1 MTGSPRDNNFNL
13 LRMLA
18 ALAVLLSHSF
28 PLALGPRA
36 VEPFQASLGM
46 TLGTLAVGIFF
57 TISGYLVTASLVSR
71 PSLADFA
78 LARARRIYPGLW
90 VAIALTVFVLGAGF
104 TTLGLGDY
112 LGHPRTWFYVLKNG
126 TLLFGFVDRLP
137 GVFADLPYPG
147 VVNGSLWTLPIEV
160 RLYVALAAV
169 QAALLWW
176 RRRRP
181 GAPIGPVLVAV
192 AAGCVVTVAWQGAGA
207 SSALRFSAMFFVGS
221 VLQLYR
227 HRIAFSAP
235 GLAAG
240 VALLAVGSVDMGLF
254 ALAFVSAGAYVVLC
268 LAYLPGGWLRRY
280 NRLGDYSYGLY
291 IYAFPV
297 QQLVVLALPGIG
309 VAALFAAS
317 AAGTLVLAVLS
328 WHLVESP
335 VLRRSAV
342 VKAPGGAMQPGA

>member
-1 MTGSPRDNNFNL
+1 MTSSARDNNFNL
-13 LRMLA
+13 MRMLA

-104 TTLGLGDY
+104 TTLDLDDY
-112 LGHPRTWFYVLKNG
+112 LSHSRTWFYVLKNG

-181 GAPIGPVLVAV
+181 GAPIGPVLVAM
-192 AAGCVVTVAWQGAGA
+192 AASCVVTVAWQGADS
-207 SSALRFSAMFFVGS
+207 SSALRFSAMFFVGA

-227 HRIAFSAP
+227 HRIPFSVP

-240 VALLAVGSVDMGLF
+240 VALLAVGSIDTGLF

-297 QQLVVLALPGIG
+297 QQLVVLAMPGIG

-335 VLRRSAV
+335 VLRRAAV
-342 VKAPGGAMQPGA
+342 LRAPAGAMKQGA

>member
-1 MTGSPRDNNFNL
+1 MAGSPRDNNFNL

-57 TISGYLVTASLVSR
+57 TISGYLVTASLLSR
-71 PSLADFA
+71 PSLSDFA

-90 VAIALTVFVLGAGF
+90 VAIALTVFVLGAGA
-104 TTLGLGDY
+104 TTLALADY
-112 LGHPRTWFYVLKNG
+112 LSHPRTWFYVLKNG

-137 GVFADLPYPG
+137 GVFAELPYPG

-169 QAALLWW
+169 QAGLLWW

-181 GAPIGPVLVAV
+181 GAPIGPVLLAV
-192 AAGCVVTVAWQGAGA
+192 AAACVAAVAWQGAGS
-207 SSALRFSAMFFVGS
+207 SSALRFSAMFFVGA

-227 HRIAFSAP
+227 HRIAFSHP

-240 VALLAVGSVDMGLF
+240 LALLAACSVDTGLF

-297 QQLVVLALPGIG
+297 QQLVVAGMPGIG
-309 VAALFAAS
+309 VAGLFAAS

-342 VKAPGGAMQPGA
+342 LRANGGAMQRGA

>member
-1 MTGSPRDNNFNL
+1 MTSSPRDNNFNL
-13 LRMLA
+13 MRMLA
-18 ALAVLLSHSF
+18 ALALLLSHSF

-104 TTLGLGDY
+104 TTLDLDDY
-112 LGHPRTWFYVLKNG
+112 LSHPRTWFYVLKNG

-169 QAALLWW
+169 QAALLRW

-181 GAPIGPVLVAV
+181 GAPIGPVLVAL
-192 AAGCVVTVAWQGAGA
+192 AASCVVTVAWQGAES
-207 SSALRFSAMFFVGS
+207 SSALRFSAMFFVGA

-227 HRIAFSAP
+227 HRIPLTVS

-240 VALLAVGSVDMGLF
+240 VALLAVGSIDTGLF

-297 QQLVVLALPGIG
+297 QQLVAVARPGIG

-335 VLRRSAV
+335 VLRRAAGLR
-342 VKAPGGAMQPGA
+342 APAGAMKQGA

>member
-1 MTGSPRDNNFNL
+1 MANSPRDNNFNL

-28 PLALGPRA
+28 PLALGPQA
-36 VEPFQASLGM
+36 VEPFKASLGM

-90 VAIALTVFVLGAGF
+90 VAIVLTVFVLGAGF
-104 TTLGLGDY
+104 TTLALADY

-137 GVFADLPYPG
+137 GVFTDLPYPG

-160 RLYVALAAV
+160 RLYVSLIV
-169 QAALLWW
+169 LQAALLWW

-181 GAPIGPVLVAV
+181 AAPLGPVV
-192 AAGCVVTVAWQGAGA
+192 AALALGCVSAVAWQGEEA
-207 SSALRFSAMFFVGS
+207 SSALRFSALFFVGAA
-221 VLQLYR
+221 LQLYR
-227 HRIAFSAP
+227 QHVAFTYR
-235 GLAAG
+235 GLAVAS
-240 VALLAVGSVDMGLF
+240 ALLALCSLSVDLF
-254 ALAFVSAGAYVVLC
+254 AAAFVSAGAYAVLC
-268 LAYLPGGWLRRY
+268 LAYLPGGGLRRY

-297 QQLVVLALPGIG
+297 QQLVVAASPGIG
-309 VAALFAAS
+309 VAALFGIS
-317 AAGTLVLAVLS
+317 AACTLVLAVLS

-335 VLRRSAV
+335 ALRGAAAV
-342 VKAPGGAMQPGA
+342 SSGGGAMQPGA